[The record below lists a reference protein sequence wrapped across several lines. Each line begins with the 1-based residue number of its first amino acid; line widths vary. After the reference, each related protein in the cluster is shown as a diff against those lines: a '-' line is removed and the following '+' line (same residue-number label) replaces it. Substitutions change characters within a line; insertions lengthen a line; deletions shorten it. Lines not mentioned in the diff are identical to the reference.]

1 MSWFHFH
8 HIKKLFDVGACFGK
22 AQTHFIYVLISHTHT
37 HTHRHIHNKM
47 KICMWIGVHTIK
59 KLKNNSK
66 CRKNIGVHLSSMKPD
81 IKDIAKI

>member
-37 HTHRHIHNKM
+37 DTYTTKWKSVCELVFIQ
-47 KICMWIGVHTIK
+47 
-59 KLKNNSK
+59 LKN
-66 CRKNIGVHLSSMKPD
+66 
-81 IKDIAKI
+81 